1 MVSIILI
8 FYLLIVMIQYLST
21 SQGLRESIINAYLLI
36 FGFTVILTEVLSLAD
51 LITRQGVLVAWLIPT
66 GLTLIWMFFKFKG
79 KEWRKQLQ
87 EVLEWIRKLSWI
99 DRLIIFCIIFILI
112 FTLIIAIKSPPNN
125 FDSMTYHMAR
135 VANWIQNKSIK
146 FYPTSIPRQNY
157 SMPLAEYMILHLQ
170 LISQSDQ
177 FANLIQWSGFVIVI
191 LTASEVAKQLHVS
204 RSGQLI
210 AAFFTATLPMAILQ
224 STSTQND
231 LITGLFCLIFAYY
244 LFKTINSLK
253 LSDILYAGLS
263 LGLALLTKGTA
274 YVYCGVIGLAIGGYG
289 IFKKNPAIRLKLIR
303 VFGLIIICALI
314 LNSGIYFRN
323 IDLYSHPLSTATERI
338 TNDKLSIK
346 VLYANLVRNGTMQL
360 AVPFPKVNEIFTS
373 RVITHLGDSASNPDS
388 TFQGTRFQIQYLIN
402 EDEAGN
408 LLHFVLILIVILLLP
423 WIKASHKEPLY
434 LYAGVVTISTVM
446 FSLLFKWQPWGNR
459 LQLPLFFLGSP
470 LVGYIKDRVKGSYF
484 LILLGIFSFS
494 CYSVPYVM
502 LNSTRPLVPIFKKE
516 SPFRTHQINIFFSNR
531 PHLYDEYAEI
541 IAPFYN
547 NRSVLRTDRQIM
559 YFSSNMSFYEDYQ
572 QVMNAVK
579 DLEKDLIGLHLGNND
594 WEYPIWVLANRNA
607 SVGSPHFKHV
617 AVEDISLRLDPEI
630 ESLPEYIIST
640 RLLNNESTLS
650 KEYQIVVDTP
660 SITLLRR

>member
-1 MVSIILI
+1 MASIILVV
-8 FYLLIVMIQYLST
+8 FLLLFMIQFLST
-21 SQGLRESIINAYLLI
+21 SQNLRESVIKAYLLI
-36 FGFTVILTEVLSLAD
+36 FGFTAILSEVLSLAD
-51 LITRQGVLVAWLIPT
+51 LITRQGVLVAWLFLA
-66 GLTLIWMFFKFKG
+66 GLTLIWMIFKFKG
-79 KEWRKQLQ
+79 KRKRMQQ
-87 EVLEWIRKLSWI
+87 GVVLDWVRQLSWI
-99 DRLIIFCIIFILI
+99 ESLIILSIIFILI
-112 FTLIIAIKSPPNN
+112 LTLIISLKAPPNN
-125 FDSMTYHMAR
+125 YDSMTYHMAR
-135 VANWIQNKSIK
+135 VAHWIQNKSIK

-170 LISQSDQ
+170 LLGQSDQ
-177 FANLIQWSGFVIVI
+177 FANLVQWSGFVIVI
-191 LTASEVAKQLHVS
+191 LTASEVAKQINVS

-231 LITGLFCLIFAYY
+231 LTTGLFCLIFAYY

-253 LSDILYAGLS
+253 WSDIFYAGLS

-274 YVYCGVIGLAIGGYG
+274 YIYCGVIGLVIGGYS

-303 VFGLIIICALI
+303 VFGLIIICTLI
-314 LNSGIYFRN
+314 LNSGIYYRN

-360 AVPFPKVNEIFTS
+360 AIPFPKVNEIFTS
-373 RVITHLGDSASNPDS
+373 RVITHLRDTASNPDS

-408 LLHFVLILIVILLLP
+408 LLHFILILIVILLLP
-423 WIKASHKEPLY
+423 WIKADHKEPLY
-434 LYAGVVTISTVM
+434 LFAGVVTVSTVM

-470 LVGYIKDRVKGSYF
+470 LVGYMKDRIKGSYF
-484 LILLGIFSFS
+484 LILLGIFSFF

-516 SPFRTHQINIFFSNR
+516 SDFRINKFFSNR

-547 NRSVLRTDRQIM
+547 NRSSVLRTDRQMM

-572 QVMNAVK
+572 KVMNVVN
-579 DLEKDLIGLHLGNND
+579 DLEVEVIGLYLDSNH

-607 SVGSPHFKHV
+607 SVGAPHFKHV
-617 AVEDISLRLDPEI
+617 AVEDISARLDPDI
-630 ESLPEYIIST
+630 ENLPEYIIST
-640 RLLNNESTLS
+640 RLLNTESTIS
-650 KEYQIVVDTP
+650 KEYKIVIDTP
-660 SITLLRR
+660 SITLLVR

>member
-51 LITRQGVLVAWLIPT
+51 LITRQGVLVAWLILT

-79 KEWRKQLQ
+79 KEKKKQLH
-87 EVLEWIRKLSWI
+87 VVIDWIQKLSWI
-99 DRLIIFCIIFILI
+99 DGLIILCIIFILI
-112 FTLIIAIKSPPNN
+112 ITLIIAIKSPPNN
-125 FDSMTYHMAR
+125 YDSMTYHMSR
-135 VANWIQNKSIK
+135 VAHWIQNKSVK

-157 SMPLAEYMILHLQ
+157 SLPLAEYMILHLQ

-177 FANLIQWSGFVIVI
+177 FANLVQWSGFVIVI

-231 LITGLFCLIFAYY
+231 LTTGLFCLIFAYY

-470 LVGYIKDRVKGSYF
+470 LVGYMKDRIKGSYF
-484 LILLGIFSFS
+484 LILLGIFSFF

-579 DLEKDLIGLHLGNND
+579 DLEKDVIGLHLGNND